1 MVSSILLRSVI
12 ALCLCGLSIS
22 QAWAERI
29 INLVL
34 SDTGAAY
41 QEAASAFRAGIGQ
54 RGLVKTWSLAD
65 LSASQMQNMTR
76 SSNLLAP
83 VGVKAARFV
92 AENHGGQAPV
102 LNLMIPR
109 SASEKLQWP
118 AGLERKKVSAVFI
131 DQPPSRSL
139 ALVAAAFPY
148 AHRVGL
154 VISPENAAVAKALA
168 QEASRRKLHLNLETV
183 ESAED
188 VSAALRRVLADS
200 DVLLLV
206 PDAIA
211 INSGNA
217 QNVLLTTYR
226 YRVPVVGFSEGL
238 SNAGAVASVYSS
250 PAQIGLQGAQFAL
263 RMDDAGELPLAQHAT
278 ESSLAFNL
286 YVARSLGVEIQSESE
301 IRRKMKVG
309 ND

>member
-1 MVSSILLRSVI
+1 MVSSILLRSIV
-12 ALCLCGLSIS
+12 ALCLCGSFIP
-22 QAWAERI
+22 QAWAEHI
-29 INLVL
+29 INLIL
-34 SDTGAAY
+34 SDSGPAY
-41 QEAASAFRAGIGQ
+41 QEVASAFRAGIGQ
-54 RGLVKTWSLAD
+54 RGVVRTWSLAD

-76 SSNLLAP
+76 TSNLLAP
-83 VGVKAARFV
+83 VGVKAARFA
-92 AENHGGQAPV
+92 AENHGGQASV

-109 SASEKLQWP
+109 SASDKLQWP
-118 AGLERKKVSAVFI
+118 AGLERKKISAVFI
-131 DQPPSRSL
+131 DQPPGRSL

-154 VISPENAAVAKALA
+154 VVSPENAGVAKALA
-168 QEASRRKLHLNLETV
+168 QEALRRKLRLNLEIV

-188 VSAALRRVLADS
+188 VATALRRVLADS

-250 PAQIGLQGAQFAL
+250 PAQIGQQGAQFAL
-263 RMDDAGELPLAQHAT
+263 RMDDAGELPAAQHAA

-286 YVARSLGVEIQSESE
+286 YVARSLGVEVQNESE